1 MAASLP
7 CPWILTFRKVGIMSR
22 YHDAIIAAV
31 LLGVAGVFTY
41 EISNI
46 SAEHF
51 RRAPGIVY
59 YPLLLSAAL
68 ALASLVLFAR
78 DLLPSGRENRVVA
91 PQQNEEAE
99 GDHYGGDAVAL
110 DNEFEEDTGV
120 EGNARSRASTILPV
134 LLGVFI
140 LIAYVLMLPVAGFIV
155 STPVMLVALLAAYG
169 VRNWKVI
176 VVLPTATTAIIYL
189 AFYYMLRLQLP

>member
-1 MAASLP
+1 
-7 CPWILTFRKVGIMSR
+7 MSR

-31 LLGVAGVFTY
+31 LLGLAGVFTY

-59 YPLLLSAAL
+59 YPLLISAAL

-78 DLLPSGRENRVVA
+78 DLLPSGRENRVAA

-99 GDHYGGDAVAL
+99 GDHFGGEASA
-110 DNEFEEDTGV
+110 DNELEKDTRL

-140 LIAYVLMLPVAGFIV
+140 LIAYVLLLPVAGFIV

-169 VRNWKVI
+169 VRSWKMI
-176 VVLPTATTAIIYL
+176 FVLPIATTAVIYL